1 MVLSVTTLGDLFG
14 AALVVS
20 DAVDAA
26 RAAAAC
32 ARCDARGYTRYAL
45 YDRGSYDVLENPDE
59 PELVELMLRAAERT
73 TGRTLTLVESRVIRL
88 VPGDYVLAHHDRM
101 HEGNPVEVTL
111 DLSPNPVDADVHY
124 RRRGQVFFRV
134 PCTPG
139 TLAIVERGV
148 TITRNHTYVSKLLRD
163 AVVVRLI
170 VLLHDSPPAMHT
182 TRSA

>member
-1 MVLSVTTLGDLFG
+1 MTKLDDLFG
-14 AALVVS
+14 AALVVP
-20 DAVDAA
+20 DAIDGAT
-26 RAAAAC
+26 AAAAR

-59 PELVELMLRAAERT
+59 PALVDLVLRAAERT
-73 TGRTLTLVESRVIRL
+73 TGRYLTLADSRVLRL

-101 HEGNPVEVTL
+101 HEDNPVEVTL
-111 DLSPNPVDADVHY
+111 DLSPHPVEADVHY

-148 TITRNHTYVSKLLRD
+148 TITRNHTYVSKLQPT

-170 VLLHDSPPAMHT
+170 VLLRDSTTAMHT
-182 TRSA
+182 TRNA